1 MSDYPYA
8 EIGVHIL
15 ADTISIFSTE
25 TDVFPLK
32 NSEDIPNI
40 ISRYCEFIQEK
51 VKKVGIIEKN
61 IENRVYQ
68 ANSVSIAVCKDIDA
82 FALMNHDHL
91 QVHTLIA
98 VIDQDGLRSAVV
110 INNKL
115 FPGGNIANLKNQD
128 SAVAIS
134 TLLNLFGPGTV
145 VLSGFDQ
152 EKLIPRLRLLVP
164 VGIWN
169 HSQIIS
175 SDFTLAQCAAKLH
188 YLLYRYK
195 SSL

>member
-91 QVHTLIA
+91 QVHTW
-98 VIDQDGLRSAVV
+98 S
-110 INNKL
+110 
-115 FPGGNIANLKNQD
+115 
-128 SAVAIS
+128 S
-134 TLLNLFGPGTV
+134 TTNYF
-145 VLSGFDQ
+145 Q
-152 EKLIPRLRLLVP
+152 EAT
-164 VGIWN
+164 
-169 HSQIIS
+169 SQIS
-175 SDFTLAQCAAKLH
+175 KTKTLPLLFLH
-188 YLLYRYK
+188 FSICLVLEPWCFQDLTK
-195 SSL
+195 KN